1 MEIISQNNTATNTT
15 AIEFA
20 FSAEEFENAI
30 AAAYNKRKKNIS
42 VPGFRKGKAPR
53 KVIEAQYGE
62 GVFFEDAVNSLYN
75 QNIAAVVEK
84 SGLDVVDVENTEVV
98 DVNKE
103 TGVKFKADL
112 ITKPVVEISDYK
124 GLEVKKTTKNV
135 DDAAVDA
142 EIEKVRNRNAR
153 SISVEDRAAQ
163 NGDTAVI
170 DFEGFLDGVAFE
182 GGKGEK
188 FPLELGSGSFIPGF
202 EEQVIGM
209 KAGEEKDLDITFP
222 ENYHEDLAG
231 KAVVFKVKVHEVK
244 EKEVP
249 AMDDEFAKDVSEFDT
264 LKDLKADLKKKITEE
279 RQKDADRV
287 FEENLMNQVAENITA
302 DIPDV
307 MVENQAHQYLDNFK
321 AQISRQFPYEEYKKM
336 TGMDDAK
343 LLEEAKEPALRQV
356 KMDLAT
362 AAIIKAENIE
372 ASDEDVEAEFAKMA
386 EQFGMDVE
394 MVKKYLSK
402 EQVHD
407 QILTQKAVA
416 VVVDSA
422 TAEKPAKKTAKK
434 AETAEGEE
442 KKPAKKTTKKAET
455 AEGEEKPK
463 KAPAKKAAKK
473 EEKEA
478 E

>member
-202 EEQVIGM
+202 EDQIVGKSI
-209 KAGEEKDLDITFP
+209 GEEFDVNVTFP
-222 ENYHEDLAG
+222 EHYQAENLAG
-231 KAVVFKVKVHEVK
+231 KPAVFKCKLHELKGK
-244 EKEVP
+244 ELPDV
-249 AMDDEFAKDVSEFDT
+249 DDEFVKDVSEFDT
-264 LKDLKADLKKKITEE
+264 LDEYKADIKSKLEKAAADEASTNLDNALVDAVISKMTAEVPQVMYQRRIDDIVREWSARNRIRVEDYLKYTGATMDQFRANFTEVAKRQVDLRLALEKIAE
-279 RQKDADRV
+279 
-287 FEENLMNQVAENITA
+287 LENIT
-302 DIPDV
+302 V
-307 MVENQAHQYLDNFK
+307 
-321 AQISRQFPYEEYKKM
+321 
-336 TGMDDAK
+336 
-343 LLEEAKEPALRQV
+343 
-356 KMDLAT
+356 
-362 AAIIKAENIE
+362 
-372 ASDEDVEAEFAKMA
+372 SDEDVEKEYADMA
-386 EQFGMDVE
+386 EQYKMDVD
-394 MVKKYLSK
+394 K
-402 EQVHD
+402 
-407 QILTQKAVA
+407 IKAA
-416 VVVDSA
+416 VPADAIKNDLKIEKALDLVRDSA
-422 TAEKPAKKTAKK
+422 KI
-434 AETAEGEE
+434 EE
-442 KKPAKKTTKKAET
+442 VTE
-455 AEGEEKPK
+455 
-463 KAPAKKAAKK
+463 
-473 EEKEA
+473 
-478 E
+478 

>member
-84 SGLDVVDVENTEVV
+84 TGLDVVDVENTEVV

-103 TGVKFKADL
+103 TGVKFKADI

-135 DDAAVDA
+135 DDAAVNA

-202 EEQVIGM
+202 EDQIVGKNI
-209 KAGEEKDLDITFP
+209 GEEFDVNVTFP
-222 ENYHEDLAG
+222 EHYQAENLAG
-231 KAVVFKVKVHEVK
+231 KPAVFKCKLHELKGK
-244 EKEVP
+244 ELPDV
-249 AMDDEFAKDVSEFDT
+249 DDEFVKDVSEFDT
-264 LKDLKADLKKKITEE
+264 LDEYKADIKSKLEKAAADEASTNLDNALVDAVISKMTAEVPQVMYQRRIDDIVREWSARNRIRVEDYLKYTGATMDQFRANFTEVAKRQVDLRLALEKIAE
-279 RQKDADRV
+279 
-287 FEENLMNQVAENITA
+287 LENIT
-302 DIPDV
+302 V
-307 MVENQAHQYLDNFK
+307 
-321 AQISRQFPYEEYKKM
+321 
-336 TGMDDAK
+336 
-343 LLEEAKEPALRQV
+343 
-356 KMDLAT
+356 
-362 AAIIKAENIE
+362 
-372 ASDEDVEAEFAKMA
+372 SDEDLEKEYADMA
-386 EQFGMDVE
+386 EQYKMDIE
-394 MVKKYLSK
+394 KVKAAVPAEAVKNDLRI
-402 EQVHD
+402 E
-407 QILTQKAVA
+407 KALDLVR
-416 VVVDSA
+416 DSA
-422 TAEKPAKKTAKK
+422 KI
-434 AETAEGEE
+434 EE
-442 KKPAKKTTKKAET
+442 VTE
-455 AEGEEKPK
+455 
-463 KAPAKKAAKK
+463 
-473 EEKEA
+473 
-478 E
+478 